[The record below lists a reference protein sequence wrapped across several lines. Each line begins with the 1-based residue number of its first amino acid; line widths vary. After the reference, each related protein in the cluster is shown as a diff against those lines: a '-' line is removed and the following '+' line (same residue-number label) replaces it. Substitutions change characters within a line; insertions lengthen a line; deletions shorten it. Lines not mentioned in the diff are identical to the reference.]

1 MFGPGV
7 DKAIETYK
15 GAKDDKELLGAFLLF
30 GSTDKIIRSFKVEGD
45 YALGFNDKG
54 EMIAKVPFKEPV
66 YIRPYFDK
74 KVGTYRHN
82 IP

>member
-15 GAKDDKELLGAFLLF
+15 TAKDDNELLGAFLLF
-30 GSTDKIIRSFKVEGD
+30 GSTDKIIRSFKVRGN

-54 EMIAKVPFKEPV
+54 EMVSKVPLKEPV
-66 YIRPYFDK
+66 YVRSYFDK
-74 KVGTYRHN
+74 KGETYRHN